1 MARRLARSRPL
12 APPVTPGAQ
21 AGWLFGLAGLIPF
34 FVAAA
39 AMWAGP
45 GRLGHWAGVAVL
57 ALLAYS
63 ATITSFLGGVRW
75 GFELQRPGGP
85 DPRLL
90 FLSVTPQIAAWA
102 LLFMPMPGPA
112 PLAWRFG
119 GLLALLVVVG
129 MADVLSR
136 DLPEWYRT
144 LRIPLTVG
152 AGAAL
157 LAALLWTDRKSV
169 V

>member
-1 MARRLARSRPL
+1 MPRRLASSRRPL
-12 APPVTPGAQ
+12 AAPVTAGAQ
-21 AGWLFGLAGLIPF
+21 AGWLYGLAGLVPF

-57 ALLAYS
+57 ALLAYG
-63 ATITSFLGGVRW
+63 ATIISFLGGVRW

-102 LLFMPMPGPA
+102 LLFLPMPGA
-112 PLAWRFG
+112 EPLAWRFG
-119 GLLALLVVVG
+119 GLLALLVLVG
-129 MADVLSR
+129 VADVLSR
-136 DLPEWYRT
+136 DLPQWYRT

-157 LAALLWTDRKSV
+157 LAALAWALRHPA
-169 V
+169 